1 MLKLFE
7 RAPYEGEEG
16 VTHTT
21 ECVLWFALVLM
32 LFFTTLLFT
41 IRGILERTCR
51 DLRKASGYSYG
62 LTYDLNSTQVK

>member
-1 MLKLFE
+1 MKLFV
-7 RAPYEGEEG
+7 RAADEGEEG

-32 LFFTTLLFT
+32 LLLNTLL
-41 IRGILERTCR
+41 IISRGNLEHTCR